1 MTDNEQLHT
10 PPTCIAL
17 VGASAGGLQPLRTLI
32 GQLPAEGRFAVIIAQ
47 HLAPDAEGKLDKILG
62 QETSWPVSFAADG
75 QIILPGHVYICP
87 PSRHTEV
94 LGVQHPRLRVR
105 EPSAGREHPTPSI
118 DRLFESAAHAVGPGA
133 VGVILSG
140 SGRDGTVGAQ
150 TLDALGGTVLVQ
162 TPDEAQFPG
171 MPMSAQKSGVT
182 TTWPTH
188 QLGAALL
195 EACARAATCQT
206 DDMADERGATL
217 DRLLGALLA
226 ETGMDFRPYRTN
238 SLIRRIR
245 RRMQTLGY
253 ESLESYLAHA
263 QHAPDELQV
272 LHDQLLLP
280 VTAFLRD
287 GAPFELLQGHLR
299 ERLESK
305 PADEPLRIWV
315 AGCATGEEAYS
326 LAMLA
331 SELLAEGHDVRPL
344 QIFATDL
351 QPQALATARAGI
363 YDADAL
369 EALPKAWRVRYLTR
383 QTGGQFT
390 VSNALREKV
399 VFSIHNLLEDP
410 PFLRMDLVSCRN
422 LLIYLRPS
430 AQKQALRTFHHI
442 LTENGLLLLGK
453 SETLGELAD
462 GFTTLN
468 EKWRLF
474 RKHYMSKSIPHPTLT
489 PNIYRRPRPHP
500 AEVALEAPRKPLPA
514 QFKQAMAELS
524 YGHYVVTSPSGEMVY
539 THGQLPLLRIPQ
551 GMVSQRLTD
560 FLDDSIDIEI
570 KALIQDAVTRGDVV
584 RSPLIPVKEEGID
597 YVRVTLKPLFD
608 DHELSFVAIAFE
620 YFTENDLPPLRR
632 KVTDAQTDLRD
643 ELERTRTRLK
653 SVIIELEESNQSA
666 TALNEELQA
675 ANEEL
680 ESSNEEL
687 QTANEELQSSNEEVE
702 VAYTELKSL
711 YNSHEQRRR
720 EVEMAL
726 HRYEDLYERLGDSFI
741 TFDMSGHVQRANR
754 AFLGLIGYSL
764 DELRVLPIQALTQG
778 NAVLGPD
785 STTIMAQVHAS
796 DSSDIYQTL
805 LLSKGGEIIPVE
817 LRLGLLR
824 DTDGEPEGLFAI
836 VRDIRDR
843 KAAEDIL
850 LALTERIQLATEG
863 SGVGIWDWDI
873 KTTRLTW
880 DAQMFK
886 LYDVDP
892 TTFSGSFEDWRH
904 CVHPEDAE
912 RAEAEFL
919 LSLDSG
925 KLFDAEFRV
934 CWRDG
939 SIHHIKSH
947 AIFQLDAE
955 NRPLRVVGTNWDVTA
970 ERQAEQALLEQAQR
984 DALTGLPNRVLVMDR
999 LNQAIKHAKRHD
1011 HKVACLFLDLD
1022 RFKDVNDAWGHP
1034 VGDQLLIDVT
1044 HRLRTV
1050 IRREDTLGRLGGDEF
1065 VILLAEN
1072 NPTQVTLVCQHLLEA
1087 LRAPFVLEGKQ
1098 TFISGSI
1105 GVALYPDDGEDAS
1118 SLIKNADTAMYRAK
1132 ANGRDDLAFYTREM
1146 TENAFARLEIHA
1158 GLREAL
1164 KEEQFEVYYQPLFAV
1179 DSMDSCGTA
1188 TIVGLEALVRWNH
1201 PQLGIVSPAR
1211 FIAAAEESRLIHAL
1225 DSQVLCQ
1232 ALEQV
1237 RTWRKQG
1244 LFKGRVAVN
1253 ISLKSIDA
1261 LELPPCVSDDD
1272 LQHLTIEITESQI
1285 MRNPEQFAESLL
1297 ALRRRGTR
1305 IAVDDFGTGYS
1316 SLSYLKSLPI
1326 DTIKIDRSF
1335 VKDIERDENDKAII
1349 RTVLA
1354 MAKELGMAVVAEGI
1368 ETEAQLRF
1376 LHEQACPYGQ
1386 GYLCSPP
1393 LKAVEI
1399 EQLLSRSRTT

>member
-1 MTDNEQLHT
+1 MTDNEPPHT
-10 PPTCIAL
+10 PPVCIAL
-17 VGASAGGLQPLRTLI
+17 VGASAGGLQPLRALI
-32 GQLPAEGRFAVIIAQ
+32 GQLPADGRFAVIVAQ

-62 QETSWPVSFAADG
+62 QATSWPVSFASDG
-75 QIILPGHVYICP
+75 QTILPGHVYICP

-105 EPSAGREHPTPSI
+105 EPSAGREHPAPSI
-118 DRLFESAAHAVGPGA
+118 DKLFESTAHAVGPGA
-133 VGVILSG
+133 IGVILSG
-140 SGRDGTVGAQ
+140 SGRDGTIGAQ
-150 TLDALGGTVLVQ
+150 VLDALGGVVLVQ
-162 TPDEAQFPG
+162 APDEAQFPS
-171 MPMSAQKSGVT
+171 MPMSALGSGVT
-182 TTWPTH
+182 TAWPTD
-188 QLGAALL
+188 QLGMALL
-195 EACARAATCQT
+195 EACTRATTCQT
-206 DDMADERGATL
+206 DDLNDERGANL

-238 SLIRRIR
+238 GLIRRIR

-253 ESLESYLAHA
+253 ENLEPYLAYA
-263 QHAPDELQV
+263 QRAPEELQV

-287 GAPFELLQGHLR
+287 GAPFDLLQAYLR

-305 PADEPLRIWV
+305 PTDEPLRIWV

-351 QPQALATARAGI
+351 QPQAIATARAGI

-369 EALPKAWRVRYLTR
+369 DALPKAWRVRYLTR
-383 QTGGQFT
+383 QTGGQFA

-430 AQKQALRTFHHI
+430 AQKKVLRTFHHI
-442 LTENGLLLLGK
+442 LAENGLLLLGK

-474 RKHYMSKSIPHPTLT
+474 RKHYMSKSIAHPT
-489 PNIYRRPRPHP
+489 PSPSIYRPPLSRP
-500 AEVALEAPRKPLPA
+500 AEAPLEEPRKPLPA
-514 QFKQAMAELS
+514 QFEQAMAELS

-570 KALIQDAVTRGDVV
+570 KTLIQDALIRRDVV
-584 RSPLIPVKEEGID
+584 RSPLMPVKEADID
-597 YVRVTLKPLFD
+597 YVRVSLKPLFD
-608 DHELSFVAIAFE
+608 GHELSFVAIAFE
-620 YFTENDLPPLRR
+620 YFREKDLPPLRR
-632 KVTDAQTDLRD
+632 QVTDAQADLRD
-643 ELERTRTRLK
+643 ELERTRNRLK
-653 SVIIELEESNQSA
+653 SVIIELEESNQAA

-702 VAYTELKSL
+702 IAYAELKGL
-711 YNSHEQRRR
+711 YNSHEQHRR

-726 HRYEDLYERLGDSFI
+726 HRYEDLYERLGDGFI
-741 TFDMSGHVQRANR
+741 TFDMSGHVQRANQ
-754 AFLGLIGYSL
+754 AFLNLVGYRL
-764 DELRVLPIQALTQG
+764 DELRALPIQALTKG
-778 NAVLGPD
+778 DAVLGPD
-785 STTIMAQVHAS
+785 SKAIMAQVHAS

-805 LLSKGGEIIPVE
+805 LLGKTGGIVPVE

-824 DTDGEPEGLFAI
+824 DTTGEPEGSFAI

-843 KAAEDIL
+843 KAAEDAL

-863 SGVGIWDWDI
+863 SGVGIWDWDV
-873 KTTRLTW
+873 KAAKLTW

-892 TTFSGSFEDWRH
+892 ATFSGSFEDWKR
-904 CVHPEDAE
+904 CVHPEDVE

-919 LSLDSG
+919 LAMDSG
-925 KLFDAEFRV
+925 KFDAEFRIQ
-934 CWRDG
+934 WRDD
-939 SIHHIKSH
+939 SVHYMKSH
-947 AIFQLDAE
+947 ATFQLDHE
-955 NRPLRVVGTNWDVTA
+955 NLPVRVIGTNWDITT
-970 ERQAEQALLEQAQR
+970 ERLAEQALLEQAQR

-999 LNQAIKHAKRHD
+999 LNQAIKHAQRHD
-1011 HKVACLFLDLD
+1011 LKVACLFLDLD

-1034 VGDQLLIDVT
+1034 VGDQLLIDVAK
-1044 HRLRTV
+1044 RLRAV

-1072 NPTQVTLVCQHLLEA
+1072 NPTQITLVCQHLLEA
-1087 LRAPFVLEGKQ
+1087 LRAPFALGDKQ
-1098 TFISGSI
+1098 AFISGSI
-1105 GVALYPDDGEDAS
+1105 GVALYPDDGKDADT
-1118 SLIKNADTAMYRAK
+1118 LIKNADTAMYRAK
-1132 ANGRDDLAFYTREM
+1132 ADGRDDLAFYTREM

-1164 KEEQFEVYYQPLFAV
+1164 KEGQFEVYYQPLFAV
-1179 DSMDSCGTA
+1179 DTMESCGA
-1188 TIVGLEALVRWNH
+1188 FAIVGLEALVRWNH
-1201 PQLGIVSPAR
+1201 PQLGIVPPAR

-1225 DSQVLCQ
+1225 DSYVLCQ

-1237 RTWRKQG
+1237 RAWREQG
-1244 LFKGRVAVN
+1244 LFKGRVAAN

-1285 MRNPEQFAESLL
+1285 MRNPSQFAESLL
-1297 ALRRRGTR
+1297 ALRRRGAR

-1316 SLSYLKSLPI
+1316 SLSYLKTLPI
-1326 DTIKIDRSF
+1326 DIIKIDRSF
-1335 VKDIERDENDKAII
+1335 VKDIERDDNDKAII

-1354 MAKELGMAVVAEGI
+1354 MAKELGMKVVAEGI

-1376 LHEQACPYGQ
+1376 LHDQACPYGQ

-1393 LKAVEI
+1393 LRAEEI
-1399 EQLLSRSRTT
+1399 EQLLGRPRTT